1 MGHFSRNPKDPKP
14 NPLLKPYKRGD
25 ESPEEYN
32 RRLADWKAGKD
43 PLAGFKESYKN
54 ASHGEREEFHEQV
67 GGILSLLGMKD
78 NDVEKLQK
86 IVDPKP
92 RTNFADKARQ
102 LDTLQHD
109 YEDAIAEHPEQ
120 AEMLKTLYE
129 AEKQK
134 ILNS

>member
-1 MGHFSRNPKDPKP
+1 
-14 NPLLKPYKRGD
+14 
-25 ESPEEYN
+25 
-32 RRLADWKAGKD
+32 
-43 PLAGFKESYKN
+43 
-54 ASHGEREEFHEQV
+54 
-67 GGILSLLGMKD
+67 MKD
-78 NDVEKLQK
+78 DDVEKLQK

-120 AEMLKTLYE
+120 AEMLKMLYE